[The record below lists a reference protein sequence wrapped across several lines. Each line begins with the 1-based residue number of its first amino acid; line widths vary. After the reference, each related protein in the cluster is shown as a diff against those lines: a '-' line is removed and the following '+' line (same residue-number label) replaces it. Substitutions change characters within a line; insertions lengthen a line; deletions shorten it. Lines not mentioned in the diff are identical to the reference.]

1 MINQLE
7 RKLLIQP
14 GERGNVL
21 YFLFFFMLVSA
32 GMAIGRG
39 TADALFLKRL
49 GIEYLPLMYIV
60 QSILLAA
67 VSLVY
72 AAFADRIPAEK
83 FFRALFATLIVL
95 VLASWFAMSASNNI
109 LIYPAYYLIYEVA
122 SEVLLVHAALYMNQ
136 NMNTMQA
143 KRLTPLI
150 YAGAQLGTIAGG
162 LLLVVAAPA
171 FGTQNLLLLW
181 CGLLVTG
188 VVVLIVRHKHHGAST
203 HFRAPKKS
211 QNLLH
216 DCVEQV
222 HQGIKFTYRSSL
234 LRASSLALF
243 FMVLSFYILCYSAN
257 RIYTQ
262 TFDTEESLTRFFGLL
277 TATTSAV
284 ALFLQLFVTNR
295 VIRHFG
301 VRTIN
306 LLFPWTTVACLTVL
320 TFSFSLPSAML
331 GSFNKDAL
339 MPAFR
344 NPVRSM
350 FFNVLPAYMQGR
362 ARAMS
367 IALVLPLALMLCGV
381 LLIVMQHLDS
391 PVYFLVPGLLAA
403 GLYLLYSRQMN
414 KAYVG
419 TLLATLKERLFL
431 PDKHMY
437 SDLQGCGDK
446 TLDEIMQGLNH
457 PDAEVAVAFA
467 RILAGSFPEQAVG
480 GILKRAGS
488 MDNATA
494 DRVLNILA
502 PLDLAA
508 HADELRRLGEQG
520 DLHLKATVMR
530 LLLDKGDQETITTA
544 ITQLDSSN
552 PRLQSAAIHAALR
565 YPDTHNCRDRAMTTW
580 QALLQSDTT
589 SRQASM
595 DNIPDLALLSEQ
607 EQQTLLPGYLNAF
620 TTLLAEPY
628 DRTGLCALQGLHH
641 WQEAVS
647 PDITAAVMHTLASE
661 NPLMRQAAVGCLH
674 LIKGEQCSSLML
686 QAIGDGHVRVRETGI
701 DMLRSVSAD
710 YKACALEWISGNRT
724 SLRAQQALLTSLLDT
739 RLPGSVFEE
748 IARSKS
754 GEILLLQDAL
764 ATLENGDESTGNA
777 ARSLLQY
784 TLGEQLDQTIELVLL
799 ALESLYDR
807 ETIRI
812 IHAGFSSGDARHI
825 ANACEVL
832 GNLDKDTMISNL
844 SDALQRSAGGDF
856 EQQGQFFAC
865 ADDALH
871 WCADHGNSWL
881 SQCGKQA
888 LQAVKTGKT
897 RA

>member
-32 GMAIGRG
+32 GMAIGRS

-60 QSILLAA
+60 QSMLLAA
-67 VSLVY
+67 VSMVY

-95 VLASWFAMSASNNI
+95 VLASWFAMSASNNT

-162 LLLVVAAPA
+162 LLLVVAAPV

-181 CGLLVTG
+181 CGLLITG
-188 VVVLIVRHKHHGAST
+188 AVVIIVRHKRHGAST

-211 QNLLH
+211 QNMLQ
-216 DCVEQV
+216 DCVEQI
-222 HQGIKFTYRSSL
+222 HQGVKFTYRSSL

-295 VIRHFG
+295 AISHFG

-306 LLFPWTTVACLTVL
+306 LLFPWTTVVCLTFL

-350 FFNVLPAYMQGR
+350 FFNVLPGYMQGR

-391 PVYFLVPGLLAA
+391 PVYFLVPGILAA

-419 TLLATLKERLFL
+419 TLLTTLKERLFL

-467 RILAGSFPEQAVG
+467 RILAGSFPEKAVEA
-480 GILKRAGS
+480 ILKRASS
-488 MDNATA
+488 MENATA
-494 DRVLNILA
+494 DRILNMLA
-502 PLDLAA
+502 PLELAA
-508 HADELRRLGEQG
+508 HADELRRLGEHG

-530 LLLDKGDQETITTA
+530 LLLKKGDQQTIAAA
-544 ITQLDSSN
+544 ITQLDSNN

-565 YPDTHNCRDRAMTTW
+565 YPDAHDCLDRAMTSW
-580 QALLQSDTT
+580 QTLLASDTT

-595 DNIPDLALLSEQ
+595 DNIPDLALLSGQ
-607 EQQTLLPGYLNAF
+607 EQQTLLSDYLDAF
-620 TTLLAEPY
+620 TALLA
-628 DRTGLCALQGLHH
+628 DTSKHTVLCALQGLHH
-641 WQEAVS
+641 WQERVS
-647 PDITAAVMHTLASE
+647 PDIIAAVIHNLSSE
-661 NPLMRQAAVGCLH
+661 DPDMRQAAVGCLH
-674 LIKGEQCSSLML
+674 LIKGDQCSSLIL
-686 QAIGDGHVRVRETGI
+686 QAIGDGHMRVRETGI
-701 DMLRSVSAD
+701 DMLRSVSGD
-710 YKACALEWISGNRT
+710 YQECALEWISGNQA
-724 SLRAQQALLTSLLDT
+724 SLRAQQALLTSLMDAH
-739 RLPGSVFEE
+739 LPGSVFEE

-764 ATLENGDESTGNA
+764 TTLENADRDTGNA

-784 TLGEQLDQTIELVLL
+784 TLREQLDQTIELVLL

-825 ANACEVL
+825 ANACEAL
-832 GNLDKDTMISNL
+832 GNLDKGAMISNL
-844 SDALQRSAGGDF
+844 SDALQRAAGGDF
-856 EQQGQFFAC
+856 GHKGQFFAG
-865 ADDALH
+865 ADDVLR

-881 SQCGKQA
+881 SQCGRQA
-888 LQAVKTGKT
+888 LQPAETGKKH
-897 RA
+897 A